1 MKENRRRH
9 ERILLPEHKMP
20 TCEGVNRPLAGRV
33 LVLGTGGAYLLTN
46 DRFPAGT
53 EFELRIRAGS
63 DVIETPCVVRDVESG
78 GMGVEFTWLRAAA
91 QTKLRKLVTRLKS

>member
-9 ERILLPEHKMP
+9 ERILIPEDKMP

-46 DRFPAGT
+46 DRYPAGT
-53 EFELRIRAGS
+53 EFELRIRAGN
-63 DVIETPCVVRDVESG
+63 DLIESPCVVRDVESG
-78 GMGVEFTWLRAAA
+78 GMGVEFTWLNASAA
-91 QTKLRKLVTRLKS
+91 TKLRKLIARIKS